1 MIVTTK
7 IMMEQWPN
15 SLMAIQGNLGS
26 IILFCSRFTEFLFL
40 IEISN
45 YKNTKS
51 LALTRYA

>member
-7 IMMEQWPN
+7 MMMEQWSN
-15 SLMAIQGNLGS
+15 SLMTIQENLGS
-26 IILFCSRFTEFLFL
+26 IILFCSRFTEFLFI

-51 LALTRYA
+51 LALTRYS

>member
-7 IMMEQWPN
+7 IMMEQWSN
-15 SLMAIQGNLGS
+15 SLMTIQGNLGS

-45 YKNTKS
+45 YKNTKIKVW
-51 LALTRYA
+51 L